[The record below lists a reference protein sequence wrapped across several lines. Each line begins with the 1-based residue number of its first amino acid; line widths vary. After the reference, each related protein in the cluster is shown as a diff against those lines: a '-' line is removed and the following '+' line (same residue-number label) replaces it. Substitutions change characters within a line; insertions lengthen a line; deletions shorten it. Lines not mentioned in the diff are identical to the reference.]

1 MMMKQLKIALTALL
15 GLFLV
20 SCERPDLDFFEDNEV
35 VTPDGFVRLKFNI
48 THFEQIPFD
57 DNLNYS
63 RASTDVSNVC
73 TRINF
78 AIFSDEGKLN
88 TTNQIIGD
96 EEFGQI
102 SVAVPENKQYT
113 VVILAHSG
121 TGNATIS
128 KPDSIRFANNKVTDT
143 FYFCGD
149 LEAED
154 ERSHEVK
161 LRRAVA
167 KFQLVTEDE
176 VPENVVEMTFKYT
189 GGSSTFDARTG
200 FGKINSRQTE
210 TRPITDEMR
219 GKKAEFEIFTFPH
232 EEEDELKITVTATDA
247 EGKTVIEKV
256 FEKVPVK
263 INQITRCTGTFFDG
277 SNGNVVLRLHTDDE
291 WTKKDFQF

>member
-1 MMMKQLKIALTALL
+1 MKQSICLLTILICLL
-15 GLFLV
+15 GFT
-20 SCERPDLDFFEDNEV
+20 SCEKPDLSFFEDDEV
-35 VTPDGFVRLKFNI
+35 ETPDGFVRLSFNI

-57 DNLNYS
+57 DNLSYS
-63 RASTDVSNVC
+63 RASTDVSGLC

-78 AIFSDEGKLN
+78 AIFSEEGKLN
-88 TTNQIIGD
+88 TTNQTIDD

-102 SVAVPENKQYT
+102 TVAVPENRQYT

-143 FYFCGD
+143 FFYCDD
-149 LEAED
+149 LTVES

-176 VPENVVEMTFKYT
+176 VPENVVEMIFKYT

-277 SNGNVVLRLHTDDE
+277 SNNHVVLRLHTDDD
-291 WTKKDFQF
+291 WTQKDYQF